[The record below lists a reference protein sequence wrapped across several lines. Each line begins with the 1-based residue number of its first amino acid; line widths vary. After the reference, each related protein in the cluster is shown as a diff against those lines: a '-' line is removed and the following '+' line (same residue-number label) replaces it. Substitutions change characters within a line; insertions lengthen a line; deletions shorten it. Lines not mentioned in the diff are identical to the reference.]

1 LVFIVDIR
9 RKNSKFLKEKSIPT
23 DKNEYEPPVKKKR
36 GRKPKSE
43 LKVNE
48 NEIEYEYLPIVN
60 NQQLPSSFTQIN
72 IPPLSNF
79 ELKQIVEG
87 LINHNQEQTLT
98 FDEAQSFAINKAI
111 DIGKI

>member
-1 LVFIVDIR
+1 M
-9 RKNSKFLKEKSIPT
+9 
-23 DKNEYEPPVKKKR
+23 KKKR

-48 NEIEYEYLPIVN
+48 NEIEYEYLPTIN
-60 NQQLPSSFTQIN
+60 NQQFSFTQIN

-87 LINHNQEQTLT
+87 LINHNQEKTLT

-111 DIGKI
+111 EIGKIQFSYYLESEGKSENLKTTSHNVRVR